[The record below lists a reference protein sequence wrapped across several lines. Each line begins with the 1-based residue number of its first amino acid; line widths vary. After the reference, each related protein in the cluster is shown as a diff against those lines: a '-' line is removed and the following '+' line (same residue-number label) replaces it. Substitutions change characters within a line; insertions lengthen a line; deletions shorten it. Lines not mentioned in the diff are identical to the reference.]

1 MAALITRL
9 DDSDWAQ
16 PFVVSIGQHAELL
29 DRAMADFGLVA
40 DHHISIDR
48 QRGSILEVASQAM
61 DRLDALLDGMDAA
74 CVIAQGDTTTVMAA
88 ALVAFYRR
96 LPFVHVEAGL
106 RTGNM
111 QAPFPEEFN
120 RRVAALGTQLHCA
133 PTEGAAQNLLAEGI
147 PEADILR
154 SGNTVI
160 DALLTTAARKPD
172 LPIDFL
178 KVPRPILLTAHR
190 RESFGPQMEEA
201 FGALRALV
209 ERHDDIGLYFP
220 VHPNPNILAV
230 AHRMLGGHERIVL
243 TQPLA
248 YPQLVA
254 AMQASWIV
262 VTDSGGLQEE
272 APALGKPVL
281 VLRDVTERPEAIASG
296 AVELVG
302 TDRSRILQAIEK
314 LYSDPAAYARMAKP
328 VFPYGDGKAAGRIVA
343 AIRQRIVV
351 VNDN

>member
-1 MAALITRL
+1 
-9 DDSDWAQ
+9 
-16 PFVVSIGQHAELL
+16 
-29 DRAMADFGLVA
+29 
-40 DHHISIDR
+40 
-48 QRGSILEVASQAM
+48 
-61 DRLDALLDGMDAA
+61 
-74 CVIAQGDTTTVMAA
+74 MAA

-96 LPFVHVEAGL
+96 LPFVHLEAGL

-120 RRVAALGTQLHCA
+120 RRVASLATHLHCA
-133 PTEGAAQNLLAEGI
+133 PTEGAAQNLLSEGI
-147 PEADILR
+147 PQADILC

-160 DALLTTAARKPD
+160 DALLATAAQKPD

-178 KVPRPILLTAHR
+178 QVPRPILLTAHR
-190 RESFGPQMEEA
+190 RESFGSKMVEA
-201 FGALRALV
+201 FGALRAVV
-209 ERHDDIGLYFP
+209 EQHGDIGLYFP
-220 VHPNPNILAV
+220 VHPNPSILAV

-296 AVELVG
+296 AVTLVG
-302 TDRSRILQAIEK
+302 TDRSRILQAIDK
-314 LYSDPAAYARMAKP
+314 LYTDPAAYARMAKP